1 MTRTDF
7 APGSNSLTLFF
18 NLTARLF
25 MALIGTRQTLSQK
38 LQQKLSPQQIQLMK
52 LLQIPTATLEQ
63 RIQEELEANPALE
76 EGDETADLLE
86 GMSGMEMADSDAEYF
101 DREEKNGKE
110 ERAEEDSGSLDDI
123 DRDTADEYADEE
135 EVVSIREDDVELDD
149 YLMDFIEDD
158 PATYKTRGDD
168 HGAEEEERT
177 IPLAFES
184 TFHEYLEQ
192 QLGLIR
198 LKDEREHNI
207 ALQIIGSIDDDG
219 YLRRELTAMV
229 DDLLFSQNIATDEK
243 EIERIMALVQ
253 QFDPPGTGARDLR
266 ECLLLQL
273 RYKLKQSDEIV
284 GYEEKMAI
292 QVAIKIIDQHFDEF
306 TKKHYPKLARQLNL
320 DEEDLKA
327 AVDEILKLNPKPASG
342 FVSRSDRAANYVVP
356 DFLVNNRDGELELTL
371 NARNAPELRIN
382 DQYRDMLK
390 AFHAG
395 RNGRRPSRK
404 EKETILFIKQKID
417 SAKWFIDAIKQRQ
430 QTMMLTMG
438 AILDH
443 QHEYFL
449 SGDQKKIRPMI
460 LKDVADATGLDIST
474 VSRVANSKYVQTEFG
489 TKRLKEFFSES
500 LQTQDGEEVST
511 LEVKKIL
518 TDMIKE
524 ENKRRPLSDEKLKS
538 ILLKKG
544 YNIARRTVAK
554 YREQL
559 NIPVARLRKEL

>member
-1 MTRTDF
+1 
-7 APGSNSLTLFF
+7 
-18 NLTARLF
+18 
-25 MALIGTRQTLSQK
+25 MALIGAKQTLSQK

-76 EGDETADLLE
+76 EGDDTADLLE
-86 GMSGMEMADSDAEYF
+86 GLSDAGDEEIDYFSQEDGKDEKSADSD
-101 DREEKNGKE
+101 KE
-110 ERAEEDSGSLDDI
+110 LDDI

-135 EVVSIREDDVELDD
+135 DMVSLREDDVELDD
-149 YLMDFIEDD
+149 YLVDFIEDD
-158 PATYKTRGDD
+158 PGTYKTRGED
-168 HGAEEEERT
+168 HSNSEEEKVV
-177 IPLAFES
+177 PLAFEN

-192 QLGLIR
+192 QLGLINM
-198 LKDEREHNI
+198 KDEREHDI
-207 ALQIIGSIDDDG
+207 AMQIIGSIDDDG
-219 YLRRELTAMV
+219 YMRRELIAMV
-229 DDLLFSQNIATDEK
+229 DDLLFSQNIKTDEA
-243 EIERIMALVQ
+243 ELERILLRIQ

-273 RYKLKQSDEIV
+273 RHKLRQSDSVIS
-284 GYEEKMAI
+284 YEDKQAI
-292 QVAIKIIDQHFDEF
+292 QVAIRIIDQYFDEF
-306 TKKHYPKLARQLNL
+306 TKKHYTKLTRQLGL
-320 DEEDLKA
+320 DEEDLKV

-342 FVSRSDRAANYVVP
+342 FASRGDRAINYVVP
-356 DFLVNNRDGELELTL
+356 DFLVTNRDGELELTL
-371 NARNAPELRIN
+371 NARNAPDLRIN
-382 DQYRDMLK
+382 DQYRDMLR

-395 RNGRRPSRK
+395 RNGKRPSKK

-443 QHEYFL
+443 QHDYYL

-460 LKDVADATGLDIST
+460 LKDIADATGLDIST

-489 TKRLKEFFSES
+489 TKRLKDFFSES
-500 LQTQDGEEVST
+500 LQNQEGEEVST

-518 TDMIKE
+518 TDLISE
-524 ENKRRPLSDEKLKS
+524 ENKRRPLSDEKLKTL
-538 ILLKKG
+538 LLKKG